1 MGLVR
6 TIDLIVGSPIRSRI
20 WKIVDVAFL
29 SVLWTASIVCVVDG
43 LAGGPFSMWYFAAR
57 LLVPVTMLATAR
69 SWYRHPGL
77 SKRAKQK
84 AVRRKAL
91 ESVWVA
97 PTEQPVRPD

>member
-1 MGLVR
+1 
-6 TIDLIVGSPIRSRI
+6 
-20 WKIVDVAFL
+20 
-29 SVLWTASIVCVVDG
+29 
-43 LAGGPFSMWYFAAR
+43 MWYFAAR

-91 ESVWVA
+91 ESAWVA